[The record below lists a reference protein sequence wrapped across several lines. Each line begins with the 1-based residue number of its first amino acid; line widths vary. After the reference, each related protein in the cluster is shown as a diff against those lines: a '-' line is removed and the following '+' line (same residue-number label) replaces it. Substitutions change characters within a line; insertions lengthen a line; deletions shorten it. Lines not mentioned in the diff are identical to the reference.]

1 VNSEAVVFAQF
12 DPEAIL
18 DAINTF
24 RPWLWLGVAAML
36 IALLNHPKAAE
47 TDFSSLVYANMGAG
61 PTPVEYMKKWK
72 EVSGHPLSEGYG
84 LTEACPVTHT
94 RNAIIFGEIK
104 EGSIGPPI
112 PSTLAGIV
120 DPETNEFLPIGE
132 IGELVVSGPQVMK
145 GYWKR
150 PEETEDVFFEAGGYR
165 WLKTGDIARMDEDG
179 WFYIVDRTKDVI
191 KYKGHSVYPREIEEV
206 LYQHPAVL
214 ECAVIGVPDPQTG
227 ENIKAFISLKDE
239 YKGKVTEQEII
250 EWSKKQLAAYKYP
263 RMVEFVDAIPKT
275 IVGKILRRVLR
286 EQEAEKR
293 K

>member
-1 VNSEAVVFAQF
+1 
-12 DPEAIL
+12 
-18 DAINTF
+18 
-24 RPWLWLGVAAML
+24 
-36 IALLNHPKAAE
+36 
-47 TDFSSLVYANMGAG
+47 
-61 PTPVEYMKKWK
+61 
-72 EVSGHPLSEGYG
+72 
-84 LTEACPVTHT
+84 
-94 RNAIIFGEIK
+94 
-104 EGSIGPPI
+104 
-112 PSTLAGIV
+112 
-120 DPETNEFLPIGE
+120 
-132 IGELVVSGPQVMK
+132 
-145 GYWKR
+145 
-150 PEETEDVFFEAGGYR
+150 
-165 WLKTGDIARMDEDG
+165 MDEDG